1 LVTFG
6 EFI

>member
-6 EFI
+6 